1 MDRILVFSELCDYL
15 RISAATLYRLEAA
28 GDGPPV
34 ARLKGGKRYSQVAV
48 DEWFQS
54 RSRDGASA
62 PTEEKPAPAVRR
74 GRPRR
79 EVNSVTDVM
88 RATGGRSRA

>member
-28 GDGPPV
+28 GEGPPV
-34 ARLKGGKRYSQVAV
+34 VRLKGGKRYSQTAV
-48 DEWFQS
+48 DQWFLA
-54 RSRDGASA
+54 RSMATAREPA
-62 PTEEKPAPAVRR
+62 PTEERPAQPRR

-79 EVNSVTDVM
+79 ELNSVSDALRSARV
-88 RATGGRSRA
+88 RA

>member
-48 DEWFQS
+48 DEWFKS
-54 RSRDGASA
+54 RSRGGAA
-62 PTEEKPAPAVRR
+62 ATTEEKPAPAVRR

-79 EVNSVTDVM
+79 EVNTAADVLRTA
-88 RATGGRSRA
+88 RARA